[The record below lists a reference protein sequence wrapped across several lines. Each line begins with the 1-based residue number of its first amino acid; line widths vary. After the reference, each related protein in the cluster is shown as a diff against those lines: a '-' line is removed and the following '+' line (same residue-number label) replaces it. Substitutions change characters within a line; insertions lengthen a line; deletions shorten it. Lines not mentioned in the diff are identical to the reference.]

1 MVQTMVQG
9 LLELLKKWK
18 RAIVNGEVFGD
29 LFTDLSKAFD
39 CLDQACLAKLNAN
52 GFSYPA
58 LKLVYGYLPNRK
70 QRTKTNFSHS
80 KWPEI
85 AFGVQQGSILDQLIS
100 NIFLTDV
107 FSIMNS

>member
-1 MVQTMVQG
+1 MEKSTEMEKSLVIY
-9 LLELLKKWK
+9 LLIYQKHLIAL
-18 RAIVNGEVFGD
+18 
-29 LFTDLSKAFD
+29 T
-39 CLDQACLAKLNAN
+39 DQACLAKLNAD

-70 QRTKTNFSHS
+70 QRTKTNFSYS

-85 AFGVQQGSILDQLIS
+85 AFGVQQGSILDQLIF
-100 NIFLTDV
+100 NIFLTHV